1 MRFRGGALKTD
12 WAKPWHGG
20 AGYGDRIAPALLSGA
35 FELAGAGG
43 SVAPA
48 AMMECVPGCRCAGG
62 GSRRV
67 RDVLAVGWAAES
79 SGGLVAASGPSEA
92 LRGLAGHEVSSMGG
106 LGLAGLS
113 TSMMTMRP
121 YRQAGHSLR
130 EVLVNS
136 SYRSR

>member
-1 MRFRGGALKTD
+1 MQSVFSAALRHEISTESSGMRFRGGALKTD

-67 RDVLAVGWAAES
+67 RDVLAVGWAAGS

-92 LRGLAGHEVSSMGG
+92 LRGLAGVMKCRRWVG
-106 LGLAGLS
+106 LVWRA
-113 TSMMTMRP
+113 
-121 YRQAGHSLR
+121 
-130 EVLVNS
+130 
-136 SYRSR
+136 